1 MALSEQQEQVV
12 ERVLNASQDI
22 IQTVTESVVDR
33 IENDDVG
40 YVTDNITEEVAVTM
54 EELAEHVRNEVNDVT
69 IIFDLDNDC
78 LLYTPDAA
86 DE

>member
-12 ERVLNASQDI
+12 ERVMNASQDI

-54 EELAEHVRNEVNDVT
+54 EELAEHVRNEVNGVT
-69 IIFDLDNDC
+69 IIFDLDNDNSSE
-78 LLYTPDAA
+78 DQQS
-86 DE
+86 EE

>member
-33 IENDDVG
+33 IESDDVG
-40 YVTDNITEEVAVTM
+40 YVTDNITEEVATTM
-54 EELAEHVRNEVNDVT
+54 EELAELVRTELTGVT
-69 IIFDLDNDC
+69 VIFDLDNDNSSEDQP
-78 LLYTPDAA
+78 T
-86 DE
+86 EE